1 VRNACI
7 FVRFPDG
14 KDETLKV
21 LIIIPAYNEQDN
33 IERVVDNL
41 IENYP
46 EYDYLVVN
54 DGSRDRTPEI
64 CKEKNYNFLD
74 MPINVGLSDGVQA
87 GMMYAH
93 RHGYDYAIQFDG
105 DGQHDPA
112 YIKDMIEAMSECDI
126 CIGSRFVTERKPKS
140 LRMLG
145 SNMISTIIKLT
156 TGKRI
161 NDPTSGMRMFN
172 RATIK
177 VMAETIDYGP
187 EPDTIAHLIRSG
199 AKVREVQ
206 VEMHDRIAGKSY
218 LNLKRS
224 MKYMTHM
231 FFSII
236 FIQWFRK
243 KVKLGGG
250 GK

>member
-1 VRNACI
+1 M
-7 FVRFPDG
+7 
-14 KDETLKV
+14 KKV

-41 IENYP
+41 VENYP

-54 DGSRDRTPEI
+54 DGSKDKTPEI
-64 CKEKNYNFLD
+64 CKRKNYNFLD
-74 MPINVGLSDGVQA
+74 MPINVGLTGGVQA

-93 RHGYDYAIQFDG
+93 KYGYDYAIQFDG
-105 DGQHDPA
+105 DGQHDPK
-112 YIKDMIEAMSECDI
+112 YIADMIDAMEECDI
-126 CIGSRFVTERKPKS
+126 CIGSRFVNQKKPKS

-145 SNMISTIIKLT
+145 NNMIETIIKLT

-161 NDPTSGMRMFN
+161 KDPTSGMRMFN
-172 RATIK
+172 KETIK
-177 VMAETIDYGP
+177 IMAETIDYGP

-199 AKVREVQ
+199 ARVKEVQ
-206 VEMHDRIAGKSY
+206 VEMHERTAGESY

-224 MKYMTHM
+224 IKYMVHM

-243 KVKLGGG
+243 KVKVGGS
-250 GK
+250 KK

>member
-1 VRNACI
+1 M
-7 FVRFPDG
+7 
-14 KDETLKV
+14 KV

-46 EYDYLVVN
+46 EYDYIVVN

-64 CKEKNYNFLD
+64 CKEKNYKFLD

-93 RHGYDYAIQFDG
+93 KHGYDYAIQFDG

-112 YIKDMIEAMSECDI
+112 YIKDMIDAMAECDI
-126 CIGSRFVTERKPKS
+126 CIGSRFVTEKKPKS

-145 SNMISTIIKLT
+145 SNMISAIIKLT
-156 TGKRI
+156 TGKTI
-161 NDPTSGMRMFN
+161 KDPTSGMRMFN
-172 RATIK
+172 KATIK

-199 AKVREVQ
+199 AKVKEVQ

-224 MKYMTHM
+224 IKYMTHM

-243 KVKLGGG
+243 KVKLGGV
-250 GK
+250 KK